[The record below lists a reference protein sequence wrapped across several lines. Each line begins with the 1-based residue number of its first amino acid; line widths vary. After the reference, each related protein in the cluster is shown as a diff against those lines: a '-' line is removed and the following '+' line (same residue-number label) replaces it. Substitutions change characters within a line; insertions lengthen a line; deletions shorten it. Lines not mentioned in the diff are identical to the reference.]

1 MRKSRLIVLFAGFSL
16 LAAMI
21 AGCSGSTPNPK
32 PETTPIDTAGPS
44 PTPTPSHAQTA
55 TPTPLAIP
63 IVDTS
68 KNYTAIIQTEKGDLV
83 LELYAS
89 DAPVTV
95 SNFVFLARQGFYDN
109 TTFHRVIP
117 GFMAQGGDPTGTG
130 NGGPGYFIKDEI
142 SERTHVAGALSMAN
156 RGVANTGGS
165 QFFITYVP
173 KHDLDGK
180 YSVFG
185 YLIEGTEVLNSL
197 TPRDPAQNP
206 DYEGD
211 RVITIVVEE
220 S

>member
-32 PETTPIDTAGPS
+32 LEPTPIDTAGPS

-95 SNFVFLARQGFYDN
+95 SNFVFLARKGFYDN

-117 GFMAQGGDPTGTG
+117 GFMAQGGDPTGIG

-185 YLIEGTEVLNSL
+185 YLIEGKEVLNSL

>member
-1 MRKSRLIVLFAGFSL
+1 MRKSGLIMLFAGFSL
-16 LAAMI
+16 LAAMVS
-21 AGCSGSTPNPK
+21 GCSGSTPSPT
-32 PETTPIDTAGPS
+32 PDPTPIDTAGPS
-44 PTPTPSHAQTA
+44 PAP

-63 IVDTS
+63 MVDTS

-89 DAPVTV
+89 DAPITV
-95 SNFVFLARQGFYDN
+95 SNFVYLARQGFYDD

-130 NGGPGYFIKDEI
+130 SGGPGYFIPDEI

-156 RGVANTGGS
+156 RGVADTGGS

-173 KHDLDGK
+173 KHDLDGN

-185 YLIEGTEVLNSL
+185 YLIEGTEVLDSL

-206 DYEGD
+206 DFDGD
-211 RVITIVVEE
+211 RIITVVIEE